1 MVSVCN
7 SHKVLLCWLDT
18 HLLQCIKNGSSLNHK
33 GGMLSLQRVIKAQVW
48 CQTVCWSACLWKE
61 DAAVVSG
68 CLEEWQLVASMNL
81 RFKGR
86 FRSEFVCVSK
96 AVQILLKL
104 SRFKFEVK
112 LQKRMVSTGFGT
124 RHIWY
129 FEELV
134 QISES
139 LSCRFSHRD

>member
-1 MVSVCN
+1 
-7 SHKVLLCWLDT
+7 
-18 HLLQCIKNGSSLNHK
+18 
-33 GGMLSLQRVIKAQVW
+33 MLSLQRVIKAQVW

-68 CLEEWQLVASMNL
+68 CLEEWQLVAFMNL

-112 LQKRMVSTGFGT
+112 LQRRMVSTGFGT